1 MRTPNLE
8 KAMLKKL
15 IRTLGLVLVL
25 SPVAV
30 AAADSPASAD
40 AELMQGVISRQ
51 LDAFA
56 RGDATTAF
64 AQASPVIQAKFESE
78 EIFMAMVRQGYGV
91 LIQPQRVEFLGPTE
105 TSNGPVF
112 GVQVYARDG
121 SSWIA
126 AYQMVRDQAQNW
138 RINGCQ
144 LMRVAGQSI

>member
-1 MRTPNLE
+1 
-8 KAMLKKL
+8 MLKKL
-15 IRTLGLVLVL
+15 IRVLGLVLVL
-25 SPVAV
+25 STVAV

-64 AQASPVIQAKFESE
+64 AQASPVIQAKFTNE

-91 LIQPQRVEFLGPTE
+91 LIQPQRVDFLGPKE
-105 TSNGPVF
+105 TSTGPVF

-144 LMRVAGQSI
+144 LMRVAGQAI

>member
-1 MRTPNLE
+1 
-8 KAMLKKL
+8 MLKKL
-15 IRTLGLVLVL
+15 IRALGLVLVL

-30 AAADSPASAD
+30 LSADSPASAD
-40 AELMQGVISRQ
+40 ADLMQGVISRQ

-64 AQASPVIQAKFESE
+64 AQASPVIRAKFVNE

-91 LIQPQRVEFLGPTE
+91 LIGPQRVDFLGPKE

-112 GVQVYARDG
+112 GVQIYARDG

-144 LMRVAGQSI
+144 LMRVAGQPI

>member
-1 MRTPNLE
+1 
-8 KAMLKKL
+8 MLKKL

-91 LIQPQRVEFLGPTE
+91 LIQPQRVDFLGPTE

-121 SSWIA
+121 SAWIA

-138 RINGCQ
+138 RINRCQ
-144 LMRVAGQSI
+144 LMRVAGQPI

>member
-1 MRTPNLE
+1 M
-8 KAMLKKL
+8 KKL

-30 AAADSPASAD
+30 VAADSPASAD

-91 LIQPQRVEFLGPTE
+91 LIQPQRVDFLGPKE

-112 GVQVYARDG
+112 GVQVYAWDG

-144 LMRVAGQSI
+144 LMRVAGQPI

>member
-1 MRTPNLE
+1 
-8 KAMLKKL
+8 MLKRL
-15 IRTLGLVLVL
+15 IRVLGLIMLL
-25 SPVAV
+25 SPVTAV
-30 AAADSPASAD
+30 SGENPASAD

-56 RGDATTAF
+56 RGDATTAY
-64 AQASPVIQAKFESE
+64 AQASPVIQAKFENE

-91 LIQPQRVEFLGPTE
+91 LIQPQRVEFLGPKA

-144 LMRVAGQSI
+144 LMRVAGQPI

>member
-1 MRTPNLE
+1 
-8 KAMLKKL
+8 MLKKL
-15 IRTLGLVLVL
+15 IRVLGLVLVL

-30 AAADSPASAD
+30 VAADSPTSAD
-40 AELMQGVISRQ
+40 AELMRGVISRQ

-64 AQASPVIQAKFESE
+64 AQASPVIQAKFANE

-91 LIQPQRVEFLGPTE
+91 LIQPQRVDFLGPKE
-105 TSNGPVF
+105 TSTGPVF

-126 AYQMVRDQAQNW
+126 AYQMVRDESRNW

-144 LMRVAGQSI
+144 LMRVAGQQM

>member
-1 MRTPNLE
+1 
-8 KAMLKKL
+8 MLKKL

-25 SPVAV
+25 SPVTAV
-30 AAADSPASAD
+30 SADSPASAD

-56 RGDATTAF
+56 RGDASTAF
-64 AQASPVIQAKFESE
+64 AQASPVIQAKFENE
-78 EIFMAMVRQGYGV
+78 AIFMAMVRQGYGV
-91 LIQPQRVEFLGPTE
+91 LIQPQRVEFLGAKE
-105 TSNGPVF
+105 TPAGPVF
-112 GVQVYARDG
+112 GVQIYTRDG

-144 LMRVAGQSI
+144 LIRVAGQAI